1 MKLSVTTS
9 IILIATSV
17 FPVEGQGAGI
27 FISFQ
32 NSPVLAP
39 TPKPSNNPTEQ
50 PSNNQYEANAN
61 GCVNYR
67 QGTTDDFCQNASLN
81 NKLFEGN
88 RYRHSYEC
96 DKGYAC
102 CESTIEN
109 QSNVQDLGQCTR
121 NYQEDDLGCIKYDD
135 GYSDQ
140 GCFNAKGFN
149 GNDYSYSCQ
158 GGDKPYICCNSEED
172 FKSNVQN
179 QGQCQ
184 RNSNRRNLR
193 RRA

>member
-17 FPVEGQGAGI
+17 FPVEGQGGI
-27 FISFQ
+27 SIIFQ
-32 NSPVLAP
+32 NGPAPVP
-39 TPKPSNNPTEQ
+39 TPTSTNNPNEQ
-50 PSNNQYEANAN
+50 PSTNPYEANDN
-61 GCVNYR
+61 GCVNYPE
-67 QGTTDDFCQNASLN
+67 GTTDDLCGSN
-81 NKLFEGN
+81 NGLFDGN
-88 RYRHSYEC
+88 VYSNSYKC
-96 DKGYAC
+96 TLGGKFAC

-121 NYQEDDLGCIKYDD
+121 NYQEDDLGCIKYDSA
-135 GYSDQ
+135 GSDE
-140 GCFNAKGFN
+140 GCFNAPFN

>member
-39 TPKPSNNPTEQ
+39 TPKPTNNPTEQ
-50 PSNNQYEANAN
+50 PSNNPYEANAN
-61 GCVNYR
+61 GCVNYPE
-67 QGTTDDFCQNASLN
+67 GTTDDLCGSN
-81 NKLFEGN
+81 NGLFDGN
-88 RYRHSYEC
+88 VYSNSYKC
-96 DKGYAC
+96 TLGGKYAC

-121 NYQEDDLGCIKYDD
+121 NYQEDDLGCIKYND
-135 GYSDQ
+135 GNSDE
-140 GCFNAKGFN
+140 GCFNAPFN